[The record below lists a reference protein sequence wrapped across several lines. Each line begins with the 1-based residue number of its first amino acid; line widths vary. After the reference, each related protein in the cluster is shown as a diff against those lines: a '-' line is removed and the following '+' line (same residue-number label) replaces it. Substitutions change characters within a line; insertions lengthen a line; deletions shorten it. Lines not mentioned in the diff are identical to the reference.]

1 MPKELSKE
9 SDNSVNKRHHR
20 LQPMVMVWN
29 TYFPNGKMIPLRQP
43 QPPVYFGPAAP
54 STNSLPQSHYQ
65 SVHQQAPMMNEN
77 SENIYNHPHEM
88 YQQEIAKKG
97 PTNQEYNGIVNS
109 QCHGDDLHNSLDSG
123 NASVSNI
130 TTESS
135 NCPSNSP
142 SPTFPHASDAT
153 NVT

>member
-1 MPKELSKE
+1 
-9 SDNSVNKRHHR
+9 
-20 LQPMVMVWN
+20 
-29 TYFPNGKMIPLRQP
+29 
-43 QPPVYFGPAAP
+43 
-54 STNSLPQSHYQ
+54 
-65 SVHQQAPMMNEN
+65 
-77 SENIYNHPHEM
+77 M

-97 PTNQEYNGIVNS
+97 PSNQEYNGIANS

-142 SPTFPHASDAT
+142 SPTFPLASDAT